1 MKGFIKDCLLFQSKD
16 KTHWALGILTWVNL
30 FQIIL
35 SVIKLFI
42 ALQK

>member
-16 KTHWALGILTWVNL
+16 KIHWALGILTWVNL
-30 FQIIL
+30 SQIL
-35 SVIKLFI
+35 SVIKLVI